1 MKFIEVSDLHLL
13 VKNPKGRSD
22 NLVETQWGKLDFI
35 FKLASENNAAILQ
48 AGDFF
53 NSPRSWM
60 LLPMIIEF
68 LKKYPEVSVFGVAG
82 QHDVY
87 MYNEETRYRT
97 NLGILARA
105 GLVKILGDIP
115 ESFDDGAVLVYG
127 AHFGSRLPIIDKVK
141 GVYQI
146 GVIHA
151 PIAEAAIYP
160 GQKYWDAKQYLVR
173 NDGYNNILCA
183 DIHRSFNYSIAGR
196 TILNTG
202 PIIRK
207 EATEYNFQHLPH
219 VYLLDTNINVATKI
233 LVPAEDGETVL
244 DRSHIDK
251 ADDITDMMDSFVD
264 SIVNDGTEAGGVAYG
279 CSFEQ
284 NLLDFYEQHGIEE
297 AVKRKISLTMEKR
310 G

>member
-1 MKFIEVSDLHLL
+1 VKFIEVSDLHLV
-13 VKNPKGRSD
+13 VKNPKARRD
-22 NLVETQWGKLDFI
+22 DLVVSQFNKLNFI
-35 FKLASENNAAILQ
+35 LKFAKDHDASILQ

-60 LLPMIIEF
+60 LLP
-68 LKKYPEVSVFGVAG
+68 EVMDVLRRYCVDIYCVYG
-82 QHDVY
+82 QHDTY
-87 MYNEETRYRT
+87 MYSEETRYRT
-97 NLGILARA
+97 NLGILAKA
-105 GLVKILGDIP
+105 GLVKILCDIP
-115 ESFDDGAVLVYG
+115 ESFDDGEVLVYG

-160 GQKYWDAKQYLVR
+160 GQKYWDASQYLAR

-233 LVPAEDGETVL
+233 LVPAEDGEVVL

-264 SIVNDGTEAGGVAYG
+264 SIVNDGTETNGAVYG

-297 AVKRKISLTMEKR
+297 SVKRKISLTMEKR